1 MLAYAGRRLL
11 LLVPTLLAISVA
23 VFLLIH
29 LIPGDPAQV
38 MLGERAT
45 PAALAALRAELG
57 LGDPLWVQY
66 GRFLGGLLRGDLG
79 RSLKTH
85 EKVSQEIAV
94 RFPAT
99 LELALAA
106 MGIAAIGGIGLGILA
121 ASRHRTLIDQLT
133 MGVAVVG
140 VSMPIFW
147 LGLMLMLLFG
157 VQLGWLPIAGRLDT
171 GLTVERMTG
180 LVTLDALLTGDWH
193 GYRNALAHLA
203 LPALALA
210 TIPMA
215 VIARMT
221 RSSVLE
227 ALRQDYVRT
236 ARAKGLAEPAV
247 VLRHAVRNAFLPTLT
262 VLGLQFGS
270 LLGGAIITETIFAWP
285 GVGRWLLLAVHA
297 RDFQAVQGGVLV
309 IATTFV
315 VVNLIVDLGYSVIDP
330 RVRHGQ

>member
-11 LLVPTLLAISVA
+11 LLVPTLLAISIA

-66 GRFLGGLLRGDLG
+66 GRFLTGLLRGDLG

-85 EKVSQEIAV
+85 EQVSQEIAV
-94 RFPAT
+94 HFPAT
-99 LELALAA
+99 LELAIAA
-106 MGIAAIGGIGLGILA
+106 MAIAACAGIGLGLLA
-121 ASRHRTLIDQLT
+121 ATRHRSFLDQLT
-133 MGVAVVG
+133 MMVAVVG

-171 GLTVERMTG
+171 GFMVERVTG
-180 LVTLDALLTGDWH
+180 FVTLDALLAGEFRAFW
-193 GYRNALAHLA
+193 NAVAHLA

-227 ALRQDYVRT
+227 AMRQDYVRT
-236 ARAKGLAEPAV
+236 ARAKGLPEHRI

-315 VVNLIVDLGYSVIDP
+315 VVNLMVDLGYSIVDP
-330 RVRHGQ
+330 RIRHG